1 MIHVG
6 DYCLNHHRDI
16 SSQAIIILFTP
27 MTCILHHTKF
37 YKLQRGI
44 STNWGF

>member
-1 MIHVG
+1 MISVG
-6 DYCLNHHRDI
+6 DYCLNHHQDI
-16 SSQAIIILFTP
+16 SSQAIIIFTP
-27 MTCILHHTKF
+27 MTCMLHHTKF